1 MQPQDLEKYLR
12 QQIPIVDTIG
22 VKVLHASHDLVKL
35 HAPLVSNRNHL
46 GTAFGGSTYSLSVL
60 ACYTWLFNLLDEK
73 SIKTHVVIKSGQ
85 IQYFHPVQADLI
97 SVCKSPDSK
106 ILDQFLNTL
115 NRKKRAQLD
124 LKSEIILNDQVACQF
139 EGRFVSY
146 DHS

>member
-12 QQIPIVDTIG
+12 QQIPIVDIIG
-22 VKVLHASHDLVKL
+22 VKVLHASRDFVKL
-35 HAPLVSNRNHL
+35 QAPLEPNRNHL

-60 ACYTWLFNLLDEK
+60 ACYTWLFNLLEEMD
-73 SIKTHVVIKSGQ
+73 IKTHVVIKTGQ
-85 IQYFHPVQADLI
+85 IQYFHPILNDLTSI
-97 SVCKSPDSK
+97 CKSPDPK

-115 NRKKRAQLD
+115 MRKKRAQLD
-124 LKSEIILNDQVACQF
+124 LKSEIVLNHQVACQF